1 MDTFLLHRQTLTGR
15 TTGRDPADGFT
26 MIELL
31 IAMVIF
37 GIVVAVGFMGMR
49 GFNESSVVDRAATS
63 IASDVTL
70 TRSYAVQ
77 RRSTVA
83 LVADEANRRYAIRD
97 EGESPPDTLK
107 VRSFQADTDLPLTRL
122 DVQAAGDELTFNS
135 RGLLTGGS
143 NVKILVER
151 LGTAQEITVTALGR
165 TSIAP
170 AP

>member
-1 MDTFLLHRQTLTGR
+1 MGR
-15 TTGRDPADGFT
+15 TQGRDPADGFT

-31 IAMVIF
+31 VAMALF
-37 GIVVAVGFMGMR
+37 GIVVAIGFMGMR
-49 GFNESSVVDRAATS
+49 GFNESTVVDRAATS

-77 RRSTVA
+77 RRSTVSM
-83 LVADEANRRYAIRD
+83 VADEANRRYAIRD
-97 EGESPPDTLK
+97 EGVSPPDTLE
-107 VRSFQADTDLPLTRL
+107 VRSFRAGTDLPLTRL
-122 DVQAAGDELTFNS
+122 DIQTAGDELTFNS

-143 NVKILVER
+143 NVTILVER
-151 LGTAQEITVTALGR
+151 LDTGQEITVTALGR